1 MTLTNEGKG
10 NIVFLTGVITSNLSF
25 LEATFEKNYL
35 KIFRTYGV
43 LVLLHQIFAAYHSDL
58 SVAINIPINKQRS
71 VSFSRKFEKM
81 VIVSRLKQ
89 ITNTKMIAMDICS
102 TFLFLLFRCC

>member
-25 LEATFEKNYL
+25 LEATFEKNLYL
-35 KIFRTYGV
+35 KIYRTYGV
-43 LVLLHQIFAAYHSDL
+43 LVLVLSFFREKKRYQIFAAYHRDL
-58 SVAINIPINKQRS
+58 SVAINIPKKKKSS

-81 VIVSRLKQ
+81 GIVSRVA
-89 ITNTKMIAMDICS
+89 TS
-102 TFLFLLFRCC
+102 